1 MVIVVERGFVD
12 VTEYSAVKGAW
23 TVTSGDC
30 VVYAFRDEEEFRKVF
45 PNAPAFNEHGVASWE
60 EERLEK
66 DSDEE
71 DDNFR
76 PCTCGSGAHWA
87 DCKENSPYCG

>member
-12 VTEYSAVKGAW
+12 IVEYSAVKGSR
-23 TVTSGDC
+23 TITSGDC
-30 VVYAFRDEEEFRKVF
+30 TVYASRDEEEFRKVF

-60 EERLEK
+60 EKRPEEN
-66 DSDEE
+66 DSD
-71 DDNFR
+71 DDDFR
-76 PCTCGSGAHWA
+76 PCTCGSGVHWA